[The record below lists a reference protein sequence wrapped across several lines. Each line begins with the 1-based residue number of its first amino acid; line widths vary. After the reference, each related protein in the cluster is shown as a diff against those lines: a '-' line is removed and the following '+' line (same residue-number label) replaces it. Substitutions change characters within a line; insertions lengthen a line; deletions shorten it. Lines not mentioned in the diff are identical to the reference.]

1 MVSSNWMNPGSLGDD
16 EFDAVYTPFTTV
28 HRLLNV
34 TNLNTITVTAASSG
48 RVTEV
53 SREISDLLRTRHG
66 IGETQ
71 ADDFTVTTQASEVLG
86 KGLHPKVAETLAG
99 NIPNLERTTL
109 RQLAATLERSSRT
122 MSALLL
128 AIALVSLIVGAIG
141 ISNVML
147 LSVRER
153 IREIGLRMAV
163 GAQTGDIGNQ
173 FLTESVLLGAAGG
186 VLGVVIGVVAAVAVE
201 SSFGLAVEVSVAAG
215 LISFLV
221 ALLTGVIAGREP
233 GPPGSPPRSDRRAG
247 FGVTPD
253 RRIRRPRRQ
262 FGNGM
267 SGVVSPEG
275 SFRAKMR
282 SSRR

>member
-1 MVSSNWMNPGSLGDD
+1 M
-16 EFDAVYTPFTTV
+16 
-28 HRLLNV
+28 
-34 TNLNTITVTAASSG
+34 
-48 RVTEV
+48 
-53 SREISDLLRTRHG
+53 
-66 IGETQ
+66 
-71 ADDFTVTTQASEVLG
+71 LG

-221 ALLTGVIAGREP
+221 ALLTGVIAGV
-233 GPPGSPPRSDRRAG
+233 SPARRAARLDPI
-247 FGVTPD
+247 VAL
-253 RRIRRPRRQ
+253 
-262 FGNGM
+262 
-267 SGVVSPEG
+267 G
-275 SFRAKMR
+275 SE
-282 SSRR
+282 